1 MVKHSQ
7 TICRLMPTN
16 CFSVFDHFVGLAFKE
31 LIRLFLLLVLEP
43 SYTFKMELFAK
54 TVYD

>member
-7 TICRLMPTN
+7 TICRLMLTN
-16 CFSVFDHFVGLAFKE
+16 CFSVFDPFVGLAFKE